1 MNKSTT
7 GYTAS
12 KAPGLFFYGVIKE
25 ICDLFAVC
33 F

>member
-7 GYTAS
+7 GCTTL
-12 KAPGLFFYGVIKE
+12 KAQGLFFYVVIKE

>member
-12 KAPGLFFYGVIKE
+12 KAPGFFYVVIKE
-25 ICDLFAVC
+25 ICDLFAAC